1 MLGSVFAF
9 LQWHIFCFYLLLCPQ
24 HLEPGVETIL
34 YTAIVDCFDIIVNGE
49 VENRVRSQFCTVP

>member
-49 VENRVRSQFCTVP
+49 VEN